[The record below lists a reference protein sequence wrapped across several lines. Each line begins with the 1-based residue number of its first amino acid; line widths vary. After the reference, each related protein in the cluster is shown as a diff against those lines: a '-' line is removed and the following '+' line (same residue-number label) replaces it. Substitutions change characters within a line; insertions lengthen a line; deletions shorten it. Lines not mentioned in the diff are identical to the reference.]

1 MIPLKAVTELFI
13 EEEEQ
18 DIAVYSCS
26 KGKEVFRGKASELP
40 RVYVFRN

>member
-13 EEEEQ
+13 EEERS
-18 DIAVYSCS
+18 ISW
-26 KGKEVFRGKASELP
+26 KGFRASE